1 MTSCHSPWVEDRW
14 FLPLF
19 CSRSIQHLF
28 IFQPRDLPGCVC
40 WNRRRSIPRRFSTP
54 IWSFFSFSSLVFTWQ
69 RGTFVSHDV
78 CRWRVS
84 LPPIHR
90 TCRRLFPS
98 FVPTSNATGGRV
110 VVFRCLL
117 GVVASAHHNV
127 DRSYDRP
134 IAFRFIPT
142 VGAARRPAC
151 PSRPPGPNRPRMT
164 VRSKYLPCWHSSCG
178 PRCVSATSRIAP
190 ISSSSSHAP
199 PSWIPLRMMSFFVPF
214 LPCTPFRSVVGSDG
228 DRRFSLSDP
237 VPGVGVLFPVRMGHV
252 TFPSD
257 IGGRSFP
264 PNPNVTKDTTKPT
277 TKHTHACVET

>member
-142 VGAARRPAC
+142 VGCRTSSSLSFETPGAQPTPHDRPIEISSMLAFI
-151 PSRPPGPNRPRMT
+151 
-164 VRSKYLPCWHSSCG
+164 VRSTMRLCNLTYRPDL
-178 PRCVSATSRIAP
+178 
-190 ISSSSSHAP
+190 
-199 PSWIPLRMMSFFVPF
+199 FFVQPR
-214 LPCTPFRSVVGSDG
+214 TPLLDSSAHDVLFRSLS
-228 DRRFSLSDP
+228 SLHS
-237 VPGVGVLFPVRMGHV
+237 VSFRGGVGR
-252 TFPSD
+252 
-257 IGGRSFP
+257 
-264 PNPNVTKDTTKPT
+264 
-277 TKHTHACVET
+277 